1 MAGNW
6 VIDKD
11 GKELG
16 HMSIGYTRMDVNFMG
31 QRYNYTCNQFDY
43 SEEKYLLR
51 YVCFKLSPCIFASQD
66 EVNLTLSYSQNKN
79 DFKKARSPGRS
90 LRL

>member
-1 MAGNW
+1 
-6 VIDKD
+6 
-11 GKELG
+11 
-16 HMSIGYTRMDVNFMG
+16 MG

-51 YVCFKLSPCIFASQD
+51 YVNFALKLSPCIFASQN